1 MPKKSLFSEKLGK
14 PVAPY
19 CHMAVAEGLGFVS
32 GMLSVDLETKEVVF
46 DGIGD
51 QTRRI
56 LGNLRTLLT
65 DMDLSLTDVVKVT
78 IFLTNMDAFGAV
90 NQVYGEFFAD
100 QPPARSCVQVA
111 GLPLGADIEIEAI
124 VATG

>member
-32 GMLSVDLETKEVVF
+32 GMLSVDLDTKEVVF

-78 IFLTNMDAFGAV
+78 IFLTNMEAFGAV